1 VSWGASVGRASSSST
16 AGEMLRDEGAVREED
31 AVEAESVRLSV
42 LAFLVTGL
50 WLVEGRRDSSSTA
63 GVVARLAGVDES

>member
-1 VSWGASVGRASSSST
+1 
-16 AGEMLRDEGAVREED
+16 MLRDEGAVREED